1 MNSDASHY
9 SIKDQVPAREILS
22 SMRHISPHVIFEDA
36 PISYMAEGQ
45 AQTFYQG
52 EGEDTTGK
60 TNDPSVIIYYIV
72 RPTEY

>member
-1 MNSDASHY
+1 
-9 SIKDQVPAREILS
+9 
-22 SMRHISPHVIFEDA
+22 MRHISPHVIFEDA